1 MEAVLVALVLAFLT
15 IVAMVIMGP
24 KRTRIQMVFGLLMF
38 LLILSVFLWSELNPP
53 QADVLEARPG
63 KAWWILR
70 ISIGLGLPLLL
81 LVVLGYLRVTSPA
94 AGEPER
100 SSRTPRMDRLHAN
113 LRCGSSGTLFRKQ
126 WRAARAASQGA
137 REGNVC
143 PTPPPPSEAGDL
155 LLHRKGHAQRA
166 GVAFDSDSC
175 ISVEHMARIRIL
187 PPPKRREGEERSSSL
202 ASLAPSSCDVK
213 HQQWKSP
220 LAEPDEP
227 MHLEGKVCYPE
238 CSKQECQEECRWG
251 REHADELFHKGLASK
266 RPAPLW
272 TTNRKDRDAGQKS
285 SLTNVYVRGGTGV
298 DNDAAAAP
306 PQHSQEQ
313 NRYETLEKIHAFLH
327 SHSRRVRRVNY
338 PIRVEVSTE
347 EDILLQ
353 QQGGDVDPAHEK
365 EHRLSKMPSRPPSRP
380 PSRRKSSAKLP
391 EMDTKGPQQT
401 KASSSSSDTSGK
413 VSSGKNKPNLL
424 KKSSKMKPG
433 QTMKNLPL
441 KTRKGK
447 HKSPITL
454 AARNDYQGAQEG
466 TGRDRTRKEYE
477 IQINAEK
484 ISVTCDEPTRPQPGE
499 LEQTLEGE
507 GEGRAPS
514 RVSPAAPA
522 SHKVEMP
529 IAMPSRMNQVCGWS
543 SAHNYDYAHFKA
555 KCKDRS
561 SRPSVIEDCECGHNT
576 GYGHKGADANKPKRP
591 RYVPKKPVQDCGWSS
606 AHNYDYGHLASP
618 VHTHDVPTGG
628 GAPLQC
634 HSAKKSLRGTGRR
647 RNLEENPQ
655 KIQRVPQRA
664 QGFFAFPNEG
674 FHKPR
679 DARNSALQS
688 MRNPAAAVFSPLL
701 WFQGG
706 LYLLFLLD
714 FVAIVNLLITFSQ
727 FYKSKAVDP
736 TFIGFSLAATISLL
750 CCLGWRMKQTSDGR
764 ALASNS
770 SSLINVAP
778 SNAQVPESMRFVA
791 KEICP
796 LSPALS
802 CCDK

>member
-24 KRTRIQMVFGLLMF
+24 KRARIQMVFGLLMF

-81 LVVLGYLRVTSPA
+81 LAALGYLRVTSPA
-94 AGEPER
+94 AGELER
-100 SSRTPRMDRLHAN
+100 PSRTPRMDRLHAN
-113 LRCGSSGTLFRKQ
+113 LRRGSSGTLFRKQ

-137 REGNVC
+137 GEGNVC

-155 LLHRKGHAQRA
+155 LLQRKGPAQRA
-166 GVAFDSDSC
+166 GIALDSDSC
-175 ISVEHMARIRIL
+175 ISVEHMASIKIL
-187 PPPKRREGEERSSSL
+187 PTPNRREGEERSSSL
-202 ASLAPSSCDVK
+202 ASLAPSARDVE

-238 CSKQECQEECRWG
+238 CSKQECKEECRWG

-365 EHRLSKMPSRPPSRP
+365 EYRLSKMPSRPRSR
-380 PSRRKSSAKLP
+380 SKSSVKLP
-391 EMDTKGPQQT
+391 QMDTKGPQQT

-413 VSSGKNKPNLL
+413 ISSGKNKPNLS
-424 KKSSKMKPG
+424 KKTSKTTPG
-433 QTMKNLPL
+433 QTMKNSRL
-441 KTRKGK
+441 KTQKGK

-454 AARNDYQGAQEG
+454 AARNDYQGTQEG
-466 TGRDRTRKEYE
+466 TGRDRMRKEYE

-484 ISVTCDEPTRPQPGE
+484 ISVTCNEPTRPQPDE
-499 LEQTLEGE
+499 VEQTLEAE
-507 GEGRAPS
+507 GEGRSLS
-514 RVSPAAPA
+514 RISPAAPA

-529 IAMPSRMNQVCGWS
+529 ITMPSRMNQVCGWS
-543 SAHNYDYAHFKA
+543 SAHNYDYAHFRA

-561 SRPSVIEDCECGHNT
+561 SRPSVTEDCECGHNT
-576 GYGHKGADANKPKRP
+576 GYGHKGADAYKPKRP

-618 VHTHDVPTGG
+618 VHSHDVPTG

-634 HSAKKSLRGTGRR
+634 HSAKKSLRATGRR
-647 RNLEENPQ
+647 KNLAENPQ

-664 QGFFAFPNEG
+664 QGFFAFPSEG
-674 FHKPR
+674 LHKQR
-679 DARNSALQS
+679 DIRNSALQS
-688 MRNPAAAVFSPLL
+688 MRNPAAAVFSPLT
-701 WFQGG
+701 WKQGG
-706 LYLLFLLD
+706 LNLLFLLD
-714 FVAIVNLLITFSQ
+714 FVAIVNLLITLSQ
-727 FYKSKAVDP
+727 FYKSRTVDP
-736 TFIGFSLAATISLL
+736 TFIGFSLAATIFLL
-750 CCLGWRMKQTSDGR
+750 CCLGWRMKQTSDER
-764 ALASNS
+764 VIASNS
-770 SSLINVAP
+770 SSLVNIAP
-778 SNAQVPESMRFVA
+778 SHTQVLESIRFVA

-802 CCDK
+802 CRDK